1 MWFKS
6 TARLTQLA
14 KVLLF
19 CCFTRFSLRSLVP
32 GQATGGERSRIL
44 VQIWENDVE
53 QNLKQNTRVIGG
65 FKMVIFHAQSIFR
78 LDTSNLHLF
87 AATDKGQFSF
97 LQGDLYK
104 TNMLPAKT
112 VADPRE
118 APPPLFSDQTQ
129 APTQAEKI
137 FLDTAPPPPPPLYL
151 KVWIRHWKNIRRVY
165 KQCNVQPGPIERHI
179 STLRLPIYANSQYF
193 RLTVMGGGYQTEIVY
208 QKGALA
214 ALTSQRGRL
223 SNKRRLGTD
232 HQKTYGKEGG

>member
-1 MWFKS
+1 
-6 TARLTQLA
+6 
-14 KVLLF
+14 
-19 CCFTRFSLRSLVP
+19 
-32 GQATGGERSRIL
+32 
-44 VQIWENDVE
+44 
-53 QNLKQNTRVIGG
+53 
-65 FKMVIFHAQSIFR
+65 MVIFHAQSIFR
-78 LDTSNLHLF
+78 LDTSNGL
-87 AATDKGQFSF
+87 TCIF
-97 LQGDLYK
+97 LQPLIKVSFHFCKGIFTKLICFRRK
-104 TNMLPAKT
+104 QW
-112 VADPRE
+112 RIQGR
-118 APPPLFSDQTQ
+118 PPPLFSDQTE

-208 QKGALA
+208 QKGAPA

-232 HQKTYGKEGG
+232 HQKTYGEEDG